1 MNSENRDPVAN
12 IMGPA
17 FAQVSSTDNALLKAH
32 EALVKARAD
41 AAENVDELDSAFR
54 LMLLINQMD
63 VQLLHSSVENMA
75 K

>member
-1 MNSENRDPVAN
+1 MASENRDPVAN

-17 FAQVSSTDNALLKAH
+17 FAQVSNTDNALLKAH

-41 AAENVDELDSAFR
+41 AAENTEELDRAFR

-63 VQLLHSSVENMA
+63 VRLLHSSVENMA

>member
-1 MNSENRDPVAN
+1 MISENRDPVAN

-63 VQLLHSSVENMA
+63 VQLLHTSVENMA